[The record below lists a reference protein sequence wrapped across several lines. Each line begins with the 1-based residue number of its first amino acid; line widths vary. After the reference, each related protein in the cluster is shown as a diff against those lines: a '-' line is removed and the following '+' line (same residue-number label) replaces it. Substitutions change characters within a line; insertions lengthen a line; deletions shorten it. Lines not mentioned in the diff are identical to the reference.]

1 MDQNTA
7 RDDLRAA
14 GQKYQAAR
22 ASLDTARENLHP
34 AVIEALRAGLRQVEI
49 VRLSGYTRE
58 YVRKIARRL
67 GIESDR

>member
-1 MDQNTA
+1 MDQDTA
-7 RDDLRAA
+7 RDHLRAA
-14 GQKYQAAR
+14 GQEYQAVR
-22 ASLDTARENLHP
+22 ASLDAARENLYP

-58 YVRKIARRL
+58 HVRKIARRL